1 MGADMS
7 VIFAADVRIRLGGFV
22 RRLLASWLSMV
33 LSFSL
38 ALPTGAQEAGGLGVV
53 VVAGQDAVHDLAK
66 GQVTLPVVE
75 VRDPQGN
82 PVEGA
87 EVRFASPLSGPSGTF
102 YGAMHAATVKTD
114 AAGRAAADGFMP
126 NGETGSYV
134 IEVIAEHQGRQAA
147 AAIPQTNFADPV
159 LPPRKRFFGWR
170 MITAIAAGVAIV
182 VTAVILRSN
191 ES

>member
-1 MGADMS
+1 
-7 VIFAADVRIRLGGFV
+7 V
-22 RRLLASWLSMV
+22 RRLLAPWLSMV
-33 LSFSL
+33 LSLSL
-38 ALPTGAQEAGGLGVV
+38 AFPGGAQVAGGLGVV

-75 VRDPQGN
+75 VRDAQGS

-87 EVRFASPLSGPSGTF
+87 EVRFVSPLSGPSGTF

-114 AAGRAAADGFMP
+114 AGGRATADGFMP

-134 IEVIAEHQGRQAA
+134 IEVTAEHQGRQAEA
-147 AAIPQTNFADPV
+147 SIPQTNFADPV

-170 MITAIAAGVAIV
+170 MITAIAVGIGIAI
-182 VTAVILRSN
+182 TAVILRGN

>member
-1 MGADMS
+1 
-7 VIFAADVRIRLGGFV
+7 
-22 RRLLASWLSMV
+22 MV

-38 ALPTGAQEAGGLGVV
+38 ALPAGAQEAGGLGVV
-53 VVAGQDAVHDLAK
+53 VVVGQDAVHDLAK

-87 EVRFASPLSGPSGTF
+87 EVRFVSPLSGPSGTF
-102 YGAMHAATVKTD
+102 YGATHAATVKTD
-114 AAGRAAADGFMP
+114 AAGRATAGGFMP
-126 NGETGSYV
+126 NGETGAYA
-134 IEVIAEHQGRQAA
+134 IEVTAQHQGRQAA
-147 AAIPQTNFADPV
+147 ASISQTNFADPV

-182 VTAVILRSN
+182 VTAVILRGN

>member
-1 MGADMS
+1 
-7 VIFAADVRIRLGGFV
+7 V
-22 RRLLASWLSMV
+22 RRLLAPWLLMV

-38 ALPTGAQEAGGLGVV
+38 VFPGWAQEAGGLGLV

-75 VRDPQGN
+75 VRDAQGN

-87 EVRFASPLSGPSGTF
+87 EVRFVSPLSGPSGTF

-114 AAGRAAADGFMP
+114 AAGRATADGFMP
-126 NGETGSYV
+126 NAETGSYAIAV
-134 IEVIAEHQGRQAA
+134 SAEHQGRQAEA
-147 AAIPQTNFADPV
+147 SISQTNFADPV

-170 MITAIAAGVAIV
+170 MITAIVAGVAIV
-182 VTAVILRSN
+182 VTAVILRGNDS
-191 ES
+191 

>member
-1 MGADMS
+1 MS

-38 ALPTGAQEAGGLGVV
+38 ALPAGAQEAGGLGVV

-82 PVEGA
+82 PVEGV

-114 AAGRAAADGFMP
+114 AAGRATADGFMP
-126 NGETGSYV
+126 NGETGNYA
-134 IEVIAEHQGRQAA
+134 IEVTAEHQGRQAA
-147 AAIPQTNFADPV
+147 ASIPQTNFANPV

-182 VTAVILRSN
+182 VTAVILRGN